1 MNVAKLIAI
10 LQTMDPDA
18 DVTLGIDRETE
29 DGDWETDLVLLS
41 LDDVVMAETYV
52 AFQVPSEQ
60 EFNDYEKGE

>member
-41 LDDVVMAETYV
+41 IDDVVTAETYV
-52 AFQVPSEQ
+52 AFQVPSERSFDDD
-60 EFNDYEKGE
+60 EE

>member
-41 LDDVVMAETYV
+41 IDDVVTAETYI